1 MITTLVFDAYGT
13 LFDVTSAARHAA
25 QGAGGETLATAW
37 PRFAAD
43 WRRKQLEYTW
53 LRTITGDYT
62 GFDRVTAQ
70 SLDWA
75 LEAHDLTDPALRTTL
90 LDLFNHLTP
99 FPEVAE
105 TLTNLKASGYRLAI
119 LSNGTPAMLAAATES
134 AGVAQVFDAVLSV
147 ETVRHYKPSHH
158 VYGMVESHLGA
169 KPAQTLF
176 VSSNGWDIAGA
187 AHFGLWTA
195 WVNRDSAPTDHLPQ
209 RPAYTIPDLSHLPR
223 LLS

>member
-13 LFDVTSAARHAA
+13 LFDVTSAARRAA
-25 QGAGGETLATAW
+25 QASGDAVLASAW
-37 PRFAAD
+37 PRLAAD

-53 LRTITGDYT
+53 LRTITGDYAP
-62 GFDRVTAQ
+62 FDHVTAQ

-75 LEAHDLTDPALRTTL
+75 LDAHNLTDPALRTSL
-90 LDLFNHLTP
+90 LDLFHHLVP

-105 TLTNLKASGYRLAI
+105 VLGNLKASGYRLAI
-119 LSNGTPAMLAAATES
+119 LSNGTPAMLDAATQS
-134 AGVAQVFDAVLSV
+134 AGLADAFDAILSV

-158 VYGMVESHLGA
+158 VYGMVETHLGT

-195 WVNRDSAPTDHLPQ
+195 WVNRDSAPVDRLPQ
-209 RPAYTIPDLSHLPR
+209 RPAHVIPDLSHLPR